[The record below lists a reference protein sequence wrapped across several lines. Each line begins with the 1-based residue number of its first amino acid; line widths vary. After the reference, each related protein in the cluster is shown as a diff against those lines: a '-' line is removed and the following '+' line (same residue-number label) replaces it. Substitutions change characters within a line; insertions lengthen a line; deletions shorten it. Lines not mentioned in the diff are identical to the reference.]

1 MRVKDRMSSP
11 AITVG
16 ARNTLKEALEIMKN
30 NNIRRLPVVEGDILV
45 GMLVQHDIE
54 TALQKPGIIQQTP
67 VEWVMTRNPL
77 TVGPEDD
84 LVFAAVLLRDY
95 KISGLPVM
103 EDNQLVGII
112 TDMDIIQAFIELYRE
127 D

>member
-1 MRVKDRMSSP
+1 MSSP

-16 ARNTLKEALEIMKN
+16 ARNTLKQALELMKTN
-30 NNIRRLPVVEGDILV
+30 DIRRLPVVEGDKLE

-67 VEWVMTRNPL
+67 VEWVMTKNPL

-84 LVFAAVLLRDY
+84 LIFAAVLLRDY